1 MRNDRRAAT
10 ALEFVLAAPVLMTL
24 LFATFEYARLVW
36 TMEALQLAG
45 DQTARCVAIS
55 GTACAD
61 ATGYAIATAT
71 GFGAFGLLSSGIT
84 IDNIPPAITSAT
96 ACAPP
101 TGNTAVRVKLSLQ
114 FGSVASG
121 LLVGINQ
128 LITTTSCFSVT
139 GV

>member
-1 MRNDRRAAT
+1 MRHDRRAAT

-24 LFATFEYARLVW
+24 LFGTFEYARLVW
-36 TMEALQLAG
+36 TMQALQLAG

-55 GTACAD
+55 GTACAS
-61 ATGYAIATAT
+61 AKSFAIATAT

-84 IDNIPPAITSAT
+84 IDNIPPAITNAT

-101 TGNTAVRVKLSLQ
+101 AGNTAVRVQLSLQ
-114 FGSVASG
+114 FTSVASG
-121 LLVGINQ
+121 LLFGIDQ
-128 LITTTSCFSVT
+128 LITTKSCFSAT